1 MAKQNRFFKNPTNE
15 KGNLLNK
22 QVYIRKLN
30 QEVKN
35 FKLDYKKYS
44 KLDKNNDKDE
54 YDTLSKQ
61 LTKTF
66 SILTIKSYILL
77 NKEEFVQK
85 DFFDEEIIDEGYHE
99 DVIEYMKSN
108 ENSDKIIEEINNIK
122 KFDTNNKQKLT
133 ELVDKFYKPKKA

>member
-1 MAKQNRFFKNPTNE
+1 MAKQNRFFKNPINE